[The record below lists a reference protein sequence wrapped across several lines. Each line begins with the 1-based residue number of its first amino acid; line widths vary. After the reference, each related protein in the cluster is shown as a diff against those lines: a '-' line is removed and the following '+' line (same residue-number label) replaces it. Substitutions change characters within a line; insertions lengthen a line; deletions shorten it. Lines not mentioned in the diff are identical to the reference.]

1 MENIEGDDAD
11 SEKKENTVRVTKIFE
26 NTSYVVCK
34 RISFAVLF
42 TKSGIYSTV
51 GKLVALND
59 QAALVCASGENI
71 SVIGRG

>member
-1 MENIEGDDAD
+1 VENIEGDDAD
-11 SEKKENTVRVTKIFE
+11 SDKKGNTVRVTKILE
-26 NTSYVVCK
+26 NTYVAYK

-51 GKLVALND
+51 DKLVALND